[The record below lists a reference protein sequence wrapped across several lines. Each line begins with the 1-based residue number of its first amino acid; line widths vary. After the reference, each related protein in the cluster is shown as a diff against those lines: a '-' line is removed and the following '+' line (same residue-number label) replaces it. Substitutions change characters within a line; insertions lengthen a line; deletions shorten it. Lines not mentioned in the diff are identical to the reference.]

1 MSETRELLKRRAL
14 RLTQGGGRH
23 VFLFSLSPADLVA
36 IADVARSDAKS
47 AGELLGSDRASVKQ
61 HVANIQSGVESD
73 RGQMLTSVVLALSPE
88 TVFRGSRGPDV
99 SDGQSFAG
107 TLEIP
112 LRTRSGRKP
121 AWILDGYF
129 RLLAF
134 SQTKDKSFA
143 VPVCAFI
150 GDNPAELRE
159 QFSRIHSTHPLP
171 ANFADVLL
179 PMGGAAISPTI
190 AAQDLPDAVCD
201 WLASNADS
209 PFHNLVEPKGSGK
222 SGTSQ
227 FPVSRAA
234 LTETIEDSLSTPYGA
249 LFPYRNIASGETD
262 IEGLCN
268 AVKSYWSGVMAT
280 FPDAWGKSPKK
291 SRLMHPA
298 GIRIMGR
305 VMNRVLPA
313 IDLAATNRVP
323 RVIREL
329 KSIQHLCRWTSG
341 VWEDLDQLA
350 WDRLTNSTRHVN
362 LVANFLLRA
371 YVTK

>member
-1 MSETRELLKRRAL
+1 MKRHSG
-14 RLTQGGGRH
+14 TN
-23 VFLFSLSPADLVA
+23 LVA

-47 AGELLGSDRASVKQ
+47 VGELLGSDRTSVKQ
-61 HVANIQSGVESD
+61 HVANIQSHVESD

-129 RLLAF
+129 RLLAY

-190 AAQDLPDAVCD
+190 AAQGLPDAVCD
-201 WLASNADS
+201 WLASNAES
-209 PFHNLVEPKGSGK
+209 PFHNLVTPKGSEKPGA
-222 SGTSQ
+222 SQ

-234 LTETIEDSLSTPYGA
+234 LAETIEDSLSTPYGA
-249 LFPYRNIASGETD
+249 LFPYRNIATAETD
-262 IEGLCN
+262 IDGLCN
-268 AVKSYWSGVMAT
+268 AVKTYWAGVKAT
-280 FPDAWGKSPKK
+280 FPEAWGKSPKK

-298 GIRIMGR
+298 GIRIMGKL
-305 VMNRVLPA
+305 MNRVLPVVN
-313 IDLAATNRVP
+313 LSATDRVQ
-323 RVIREL
+323 RVVREL
-329 KSIQHLCRWTSG
+329 KRIQPLCRWTSG
-341 VWEDLDQLA
+341 TWEELDQLA

-362 LVANFLLRA
+362 LVSNFLLRA